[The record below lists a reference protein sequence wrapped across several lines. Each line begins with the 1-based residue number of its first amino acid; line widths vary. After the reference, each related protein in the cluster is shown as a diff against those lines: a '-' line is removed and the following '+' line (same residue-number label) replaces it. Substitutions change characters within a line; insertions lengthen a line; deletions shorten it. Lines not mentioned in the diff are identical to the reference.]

1 MPLGPGKYDEL
12 CTKVRE
18 ETNADTVLVIVLG
31 GVKGSGFSM
40 QTREMKISV
49 LVPAI
54 LRDTADQIEA
64 SLKTGKI

>member
-18 ETNADTVLVIVLG
+18 ETKADTVLVIVLG
-31 GVKGSGFSM
+31 GEKGSGFSM
-40 QTREMKISV
+40 QTAKMEISV

-54 LRDTADQIEA
+54 LRDTAAQIEA
-64 SLKTGKI
+64 ALKTGEV